1 MPDRSRRSSTWP
13 RLKLRYAAGSGA
25 HAVWRQS
32 ARAELG
38 NDIALVGP
46 FVDDLLADCMPGL
59 GPEYADQLRIALREL
74 VTNAIEHGNLGL
86 SYADKSSLLASGLFK
101 QELEHRRAEADR
113 EGRTVEVWVRRSD
126 EAVMIQIRDDG
137 AGFDWRSLPDPED
150 PANVLADHGR
160 GILLARLSVDHLE
173 FNEAGNQVT
182 IIKRIADRVAIASK
196 NARGG

>member
-1 MPDRSRRSSTWP
+1 MADRSSRSSTWP

-25 HAVWRQS
+25 HPIWRQ
-32 ARAELG
+32 AACAELG

-46 FVDDLLADCMPGL
+46 FVDDLLADCVTGL
-59 GPEYADQLRIALREL
+59 GLEGADQLRIALREL
-74 VTNAIEHGNLGL
+74 ITNAIEHGNLGL

-101 QELEHRRAEADR
+101 QELERRRAEADR

-126 EAVMIQIRDDG
+126 EAVMIQIRDAG
-137 AGFDWRSLPDPED
+137 VGFDWRGLPDPRAPVD
-150 PANVLADHGR
+150 ILDDHGR

-182 IIKRIADRVAIASK
+182 IIKRIADRAAIASK